1 MLEDIQQGTGVAPG
15 SCMSLEAQLGC
26 GWENGCWNDLLGGT
40 GVARGI
46 WWHGDGTWRSQHG
59 DGTGVAPGVCTPS
72 VIQGWHVARGG
83 TRGLH
88 LLGGTGVAQ
97 GWLCPGAP
105 SSTLQQGW
113 HLQRR
118 KRAAGGCVT
127 SRPVCFLPF
136 LSSVPHCSRTSPCG
150 GRLCTPWDTGDA
162 ALCPQEGAAEG
173 CAYR

>member
-72 VIQGWHVARGG
+72 VIQGWHVALGG
-83 TRGLH
+83 TGWHPGSASPRWH
-88 LLGGTGVAQ
+88 RGGTGVALSWGSQ
-97 GWLCPGAP
+97 QHPAAGLAP
-105 SSTLQQGW
+105 AETEKSRWRLRHLPPCLLSPIPFFSSSLQQNQPLWREALHAVG
-113 HLQRR
+113 HRGCR
-118 KRAAGGCVT
+118 FVPAG
-127 SRPVCFLPF
+127 R
-136 LSSVPHCSRTSPCG
+136 SS
-150 GRLCTPWDTGDA
+150 
-162 ALCPQEGAAEG
+162 
-173 CAYR
+173 